1 MAAAWAASHSLKKIP
16 DGVKC
21 FCSCSW
27 CCIPFPSSDCITAL
41 FHLPSAAMAEAN
53 WHKNG
58 GMISS
63 MTLLELSLA
72 GGSLGCWTLSWACC
86 NLCLQH
92 PSELGLLTAVLGL
105 AWLTLTLGWPKAQTC
120 PFWGH
125 QSGFTFHLLGRG
137 GSNEKT
143 HPDWNF

>member
-1 MAAAWAASHSLKKIP
+1 MAAAWASSRSLKELSN
-16 DGVKC
+16 GVKC

-27 CCIPFPSSDCITAL
+27 CCIHSPSVAPAIASLHSCVCL
-41 FHLPSAAMAEAN
+41 QLLSEEN

-58 GMISS
+58 GVISS

-92 PSELGLLTAVLGL
+92 SSELGLLTAVLGL
-105 AWLTLTLGWPKAQTC
+105 PWLTLTPRWPRAQTC
-120 PFWGH
+120 PFRGH
-125 QSGFTFHLLGRG
+125 QPGFILRLLGRG
-137 GSNEKT
+137 GSDAKT
-143 HPDWNF
+143 HSD